1 MEKFTEQTL
10 IEMEKHFKE
19 LKKTTFNFYEE
30 MDALINESLICV
42 SFFQDKDTTQ
52 EDYEYY
58 FNRGQELEEKINTL
72 YENFGEEA

>member
-42 SFFQDKDTTQ
+42 SFLQDKDTTQ